1 MDKFTRNYLMILGG
15 IALLILVMVLYE
27 SPIVWRL
34 NGQLKDNETLA
45 EYPYRYRVLD
55 FRNGVATLSTP
66 RAANF
71 GAFRAL
77 RILYPELADE
87 PDDSP
92 LLYEAQREMARV
104 QALAV
109 EVIKS
114 NPEVSRVAW
123 KLDERWLYNN
133 GIDADLL

>member
-1 MDKFTRNYLMILGG
+1 MLGG

-34 NGQLKDNETLA
+34 NGQLKDNEALA
-45 EYPYRYRVLD
+45 EYPYQYRVLD

-92 LLYEAQREMARV
+92 RLYEAQEEMARV
-104 QALAV
+104 QALAAG
-109 EVIKS
+109 VIKA
-114 NPEVSRVAW
+114 NPEVSRIAW

-133 GIDADLL
+133 GVDPDLL